1 MEGRDKTL
9 AWVPHKSESE
19 TMVYGWGG
27 GDIYLKAWAVE
38 EELREE
44 LKQERKAS
52 LPSFLPAC
60 LPFHVDC
67 HM

>member
-9 AWVPHKSESE
+9 AWVPHKPESE
-19 TMVYGWGG
+19 TMVYGWG

-44 LKQERKAS
+44 LKQERKVS
-52 LPSFLPAC
+52 LSSFLPAC
-60 LPFHVDC
+60 LPFRVDC